1 MPSLAVAWTH
11 ETCLRREAVEAL
23 RELDRSSCFL
33 SEAEKLICR
42 RLATEKRR
50 LDWLSG
56 RLAAKKALAPRLN
69 ADARDIE
76 ILNEPSGRPY
86 CTHPEAPAISI
97 SHTQAGGL
105 CAVSAGSE
113 PIGADWE
120 AVAPRDPRM
129 LEFYTRPEER
139 GPQVLSDARLQTR
152 LWSAKEAVLKL
163 LGLGLG
169 CDPRD
174 VGVLP
179 CLKLHDRAL
188 ARWRELGRPALSLWE
203 KDLADSVVAVA
214 HLDPGAGGSDGKN

>member
-1 MPSLAVAWTH
+1 MQSLATAWTH
-11 ETCLRREAVEAL
+11 ETCLRREAEEAL
-23 RELDRSSCFL
+23 RGLDHPSGLL
-33 SEAEKLICR
+33 SEAEKQLCR

-50 LDWLSG
+50 IDWLSG

-69 ADARDIE
+69 ADPRRIE

-86 CTHPEAPAISI
+86 CTHPEAPAISL

-120 AVAPRDPRM
+120 TVAPRGPRV
-129 LEFYTRPEER
+129 LEFYVHPEEQMPR
-139 GPQVLSDARLQTR
+139 AVSDARLQTR
-152 LWSAKEAVLKL
+152 LWAAKEAVLKL

-174 VGVLP
+174 VRILP
-179 CLKLHDRAL
+179 SLKLHGPAL
-188 ARWRELGRPALSLWE
+188 ARWRELGRPVLSLWE

-214 HLDPGAGGSDGKN
+214 HLDCGGLDGKN